1 MNESSEAAE
10 QMVKMSL
17 DGVDVGLRLTGKAAK
32 EIAVLIYTVIT
43 SKEQTSGKA
52 KLKNMIKSGKPLTV
66 FSIKKED
73 LEQFQKEAKT
83 YGILYSALIDK
94 NNKDMDGMV
103 DIVVRKEDAPRI
115 NRIVERFKLAS
126 FNKADIVSDIEKHR
140 GDKNPHSGKT
150 RPNPQSKPF
159 SKSKSFSEQEGSK
172 KHSVRADLNKYRDE
186 IRRQTEKTK
195 ARTPKTKSK
204 PSKKVERS
212 GSR

>member
-1 MNESSEAAE
+1 MSESSEAAE

-126 FNKADIVSDIEKHR
+126 FNKADIVSDIEKCADR
-140 GDKNPHSGKT
+140 ILVIKDGQKVFDGT
-150 RPNPQSKPF
+150 
-159 SKSKSFSEQEGSK
+159 EQETGK
-172 KHSVRADLNKYRDE
+172 DLESFYLDIFGGE
-186 IRRQTEKTK
+186 E
-195 ARTPKTKSK
+195 
-204 PSKKVERS
+204 
-212 GSR
+212 